1 MASLLSKAYRRR
13 CYFCRHVGPD
23 EPTAA
28 GAVWLARPL
37 PRLSRH
43 SAYSRGASGRGGAD
57 MGMKSMPLSFSPA
70 LPCLACRALV
80 TQGLIYQMSSQVW
93 QLLPLCD
100 IHMEEPDEPVPLST
114 LRCRISEQLAEI
126 QHLHRT

>member
-1 MASLLSKAYRRR
+1 
-13 CYFCRHVGPD
+13 
-23 EPTAA
+23 
-28 GAVWLARPL
+28 
-37 PRLSRH
+37 
-43 SAYSRGASGRGGAD
+43 

-126 QHLHRT
+126 QHLQRRKRRVMRAYVRQRRHHAPIKALRALRWQLNRMYKLQAEAMEVVI